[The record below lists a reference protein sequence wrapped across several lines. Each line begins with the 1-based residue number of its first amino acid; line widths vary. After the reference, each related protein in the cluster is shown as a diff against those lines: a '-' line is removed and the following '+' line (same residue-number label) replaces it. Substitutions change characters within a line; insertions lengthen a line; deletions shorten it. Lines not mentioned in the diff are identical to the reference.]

1 MLEKSDVSKTVKA
14 SNKMIDSDL
23 MVFNNIIQRAYVWG
37 KPKQSELIY
46 SVLYG
51 YPIPLIYAKT
61 IQDGKKI
68 VFDVLDGQQRL
79 KTLFNYCSNGFALDK
94 LKNRELKY
102 EENGEE
108 KKIDLIGK
116 KFKDLPEVLQDR
128 ILDTSLKIVKFDNI
142 TVEEEREL
150 FMRLN
155 NGQQLSVKSRN
166 NLNCI
171 DIDNIYEIGNNHENL
186 FSEKGYGLLSK
197 KSFENKEYISLLM
210 KMWEMLFVSVKDIS
224 FESKNFNSLVR
235 ETIISE
241 EERVELE
248 EFLDYMYNVRV
259 MSLDLVKEED
269 GALTPNARKKFNK
282 ETHYISLVPF
292 MNFARK
298 HNIEDAE
305 FCKFINHFYS
315 TEETTSISEQYN
327 NACQSGNAKNS
338 NIIARH
344 NALKEEF
351 EKFFGVEYEEVERT
365 EVVKPVTEPT
375 GQLEQL
381 EDKEHTE
388 EVTEPTEA
396 TEEVTEPTTESETTE
411 NEPIE
416 EQAQE
421 EVQEE
426 TTESTNAT
434 EDFMNTP
441 EPENESTEENTES
454 KEQEEVQKK
463 SKRSRKR
470 K

>member
-14 SNKMIDSDL
+14 SNKMIDSNL

-61 IQDGKKI
+61 IQDGKKTI
-68 VFDVLDGQQRL
+68 FDVLDGQQRL
-79 KTLFNYCSNGFALDK
+79 KTLFKYCGNEFALDK

-166 NLNCI
+166 NLNCV

-235 ETIISE
+235 ETIISA
-241 EERVELE
+241 EERIELE
-248 EFLDYMYNVRV
+248 EFLDYMYDVRV
-259 MSLDLVKEED
+259 MAIDLVKEDD

-298 HNIEDAE
+298 HNILDAD
-305 FCKFINHFYS
+305 FCKFINHFYG
-315 TEETTSISEQYN
+315 TEETTSISEEYN

-338 NIIARH
+338 NIVARH
-344 NALKEEF
+344 NAIKVEF
-351 EKFFGVEYEEVERT
+351 EKFFNVEYEEVQTKERVIAETT
-365 EVVKPVTEPT
+365 E
-375 GQLEQL
+375 
-381 EDKEHTE
+381 
-388 EVTEPTEA
+388 EA
-396 TEEVTEPTTESETTE
+396 TEEVTEPTNQLEDKESAEATTEPTEATTEPTEEVNGEETPTGEAEEGFMNLPEGETTE
-411 NEPIE
+411 ESAE
-416 EQAQE
+416 D
-421 EVQEE
+421 
-426 TTESTNAT
+426 TTENKG
-434 EDFMNTP
+434 N
-441 EPENESTEENTES
+441 
-454 KEQEEVQKK
+454 KK
-463 SKRSRKR
+463 SKRNSKR